1 MSDTKIT
8 AAMVKQ
14 LRDTTGSP
22 MMECKKAL
30 SETGGDVDAAC
41 EWLRKNSLAKV
52 DKRAS
57 KTAAEGVVVMAVSD
71 NAHYAG
77 MVEINCE
84 TDFVAKDDGFVAFAQ
99 AVKAA
104 ILTHQP
110 SSLESL
116 MACSSTSA
124 SVEGS
129 FEDWRC
135 QLAAKVGENIQMRRF
150 AAIASDDKYVAGYQH
165 GGRIGVLAEFNVDQ
179 NELAKDVCMH
189 IAATNPSAIDASQ
202 VPAET
207 LDQERDI
214 YLAQAQQSG
223 KPENIINKM
232 VEGRIQKFLKENT
245 LLGQP
250 FVKNPDQTV
259 AQLLSQHQAQVL
271 SFTRFEVGEGIEV
284 EVKDFAQE
292 VMEQLK

>member
-57 KTAAEGVVVMAVSD
+57 KTAAEGMVVMAVSD

-84 TDFVAKDDGFVAFAQ
+84 TDFVAKDEGFVAFAK
-99 AVKAA
+99 AVEAA
-104 ILTHQP
+104 IIAHQP
-110 SSLESL
+110 NSLEAL
-116 MACSSTSA
+116 MSCSSTSA
-124 SVEGS
+124 DVDGS

-150 AAIASDDKYVAGYQH
+150 ASIASDDTYVAGYQH
-165 GGRIGVLAEFNVDQ
+165 GVRIGVLAQLNVNNQ
-179 NELAKDVCMH
+179 ELAKDVCMH
-189 IAATNPSAIDASQ
+189 IAATNPSAIDASE
-202 VPAET
+202 VPAAT
-207 LDQERDI
+207 LATEREV

-223 KPENIINKM
+223 KPEDIINKM

-250 FVKNPDQTV
+250 FVKNPEQTV
-259 AQLLSQHQAQVL
+259 AKLLGQHQAQVM
-271 SFTRFEVGEGIEV
+271 SFTRYEVGEGIEV